1 VRQLPTVEAA
11 SLARVPPGGFE
22 GIGLGGVAAGDA
34 PGSDQ
39 FSPGWNVIDS
49 GYFAALHIPLVAGR
63 DFTDR
68 DQAGSPPVV
77 IVSYAIAQ
85 RLWPGQNAVGKPV
98 ALSVFNAQTGRIER
112 RTADVVG
119 VAADI
124 RSSSLVDGLAE
135 PYVYL
140 PRAQSA
146 ETGMTTAMSI
156 VARGRGVN
164 LELAL
169 IGVVREL
176 DPRLVIANSESL
188 ANAVALGLA
197 PQRVL
202 VAVTGTMGLVG
213 LLLASM
219 GIYGVTAYS
228 VAVRRREFGIRLALG
243 ARRLRVIWMVLR
255 DGMVLVTVGAIIG
268 LALAAGAGRVL
279 STFFFGL
286 PSIHVPTLL
295 GALALFIVV
304 GAAAC
309 VVPAGHAVRLDWQRA
324 LHEE

>member
-1 VRQLPTVEAA
+1 MPAVEAA

-22 GIGLGGVAAGDA
+22 GIGLGGVGAGDA
-34 PGSDQ
+34 PAGSDL

-49 GYFAALHIPLVAGR
+49 GYFAALRIPLVGGR
-63 DFTDR
+63 DFTDADR
-68 DQAGSPPVV
+68 GGAPPVV
-77 IVSYAIAQ
+77 IVSQAIAQ
-85 RLWPGQNAVGKPV
+85 RLWPGQNAVGKPL
-98 ALSVFNAQTGRIER
+98 ALSIFNAQTHRMER

-119 VAADI
+119 VVADI

-135 PYVYL
+135 AYVYL

-146 ETGMTTAMSI
+146 ETGMTTVMSI
-156 VARGRGVN
+156 VARARGPN
-164 LELAL
+164 RLELAL
-169 IGVVREL
+169 VAIVRDL
-176 DPRLVIANSESL
+176 DPALVIANTQPL

-202 VAVTGTMGLVG
+202 VAVATTMGLVG

-243 ARRLRVIWMVLR
+243 ASPVRVIWMVLR
-255 DGMVLVTVGAIIG
+255 GGVVLVATGAAIG
-268 LALAAGAGRVL
+268 LTLAAGAGRIL
-279 STFFFGL
+279 SVFFYGL
-286 PSIHVPTLL
+286 PSIHIPTLL
-295 GALALFIVV
+295 TTLALFIVV

-309 VVPAGHAVRLDWQRA
+309 VVPAGQAVSLDWQRA
-324 LHEE
+324 LREE

>member
-1 VRQLPTVEAA
+1 M
-11 SLARVPPGGFE
+11 
-22 GIGLGGVAAGDA
+22 AG
-34 PGSDQ
+34 
-39 FSPGWNVIDS
+39 
-49 GYFAALHIPLVAGR
+49 
-63 DFTDR
+63 
-68 DQAGSPPVV
+68 
-77 IVSYAIAQ
+77 
-85 RLWPGQNAVGKPV
+85 GKPL
-98 ALSVFNAQTGRIER
+98 ALSIFNAQTRRIER

-146 ETGMTTAMSI
+146 ETGMTTVMSI

-164 LELAL
+164 RLELAL
-169 IGVVREL
+169 IAIVREL
-176 DPRLVIANSESL
+176 DPRLVVANTESL
-188 ANAVALGLA
+188 GNAVALGLA

-243 ARRLRVIWMVLR
+243 APPLGVIWMVLR
-255 DGMVLVTVGAIIG
+255 DGLVLVTAGAIIG
-268 LALAAGAGRVL
+268 LALATGAGQVL
-279 STFFFGL
+279 SVFFFGL
-286 PSIHVPTLL
+286 PSIHIPTLL
-295 GALALFIVV
+295 GALGLFIVV

-309 VVPAGHAVRLDWQRA
+309 VVPAGQAVRVDWQRA
-324 LHEE
+324 LHGE